1 MGASGIGI
9 WQLIIILGIVLL
21 LFGSKRLRH
30 LGSDLGNALKGFK
43 QALSDSGPNTRTK
56 TIENPSSAEATQTAF
71 TATEKKSAG

>member
-43 QALSDSGPNTRTK
+43 QAVSDPDANTK
-56 TIENPSSAEATQTAF
+56 TEVIEDQHSTENTQTF
-71 TATEKKSAG
+71 SETTEKKTV

>member
-43 QALSDSGPNTRTK
+43 QAMSDSEENTK
-56 TIENPSSAEATQTAF
+56 TEVIEDQHSTENTQTF
-71 TATEKKSAG
+71 SETTEKKTV

>member
-9 WQLIIILGIVLL
+9 WQLLIILGIVLL

-43 QALSDSGPNTRTK
+43 HAMSDSEPAPK
-56 TIENPSSAEATQTAF
+56 PEAIANQATTA
-71 TATEKKSAG
+71 KKKPT